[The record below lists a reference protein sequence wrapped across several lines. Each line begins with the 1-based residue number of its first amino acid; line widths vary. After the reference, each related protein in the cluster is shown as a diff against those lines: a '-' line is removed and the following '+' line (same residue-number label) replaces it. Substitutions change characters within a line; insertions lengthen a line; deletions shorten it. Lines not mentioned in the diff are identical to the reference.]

1 MFTSVIVELTSDGLG
16 IDDEEVDVTGGRR
29 LSELVPQV
37 RTVPLRV
44 DVAAVNLSDAGST
57 HAINALVTSAWKIM

>member
-1 MFTSVIVELTSDGLG
+1 MFTSVIVKLTSDGLG

-29 LSELVPQV
+29 LGELVPQV

-44 DVAAVNLSDAGST
+44 DVAAVNLSGNRKKARSHPRTST
-57 HAINALVTSAWKIM
+57 TS